1 MRKLC
6 LQDNEL
12 TSVPSYLLE
21 LQNLC
26 ELILA
31 KNKLTNLPECQ
42 QWSSSLIALDLS
54 QNRIV
59 ALPANIR
66 AARIRNLNLASNE
79 LTSVP
84 LCICNFL
91 TLQSLDLSDNKDIQ
105 TLPVQMGR
113 LKELMEL
120 NLTGLKK
127 LREPPKDVIQ
137 NAKECIQYLGNK
149 LYSLKPFY
157 RIKLVIVGMQN
168 RGKTTLAAKLQGR
181 ECGNESTVGVDISEW
196 EYKPTIMKKSFTF
209 NVWDFGG
216 QEEYYATHQC
226 FMSECSMYLLV
237 FSLTSG
243 DIASEEVQSWLTN
256 ISLRAPGSSIHI
268 VGTHLDEVPA
278 EQRDDLNIL
287 LHKIG
292 NIAAPFSD
300 KLQIIGIFAV
310 GLRNELENVNLL
322 KESIY
327 KNASEYKFDDKIV
340 MGQMVP
346 ASYHILDKCLSDL
359 QKSARRGLRSPIMD
373 KEEYK
378 TFIRDLNLDDIQ
390 NEDELNRVSRF
401 LTNIGTIL
409 HFEDR
414 SHSLD
419 KLYFVDPLWLCTMMS
434 KIITVKEKNPFVNN
448 GIMELSNIPH
458 IFRDDQFPMQYFD
471 QYLALLDRFEVALV
485 LDKGSLLIP
494 SMLSD
499 IRPRD
504 LDSIFAIDAD
514 EMIFTRYIV
523 FDSLN
528 TPPGFWSRL
537 ISRIMHAVPQ
547 VQCVMDKNMCVEKGG
562 EITSIT
568 KGSIVLT
575 SNSFNQD
582 SSLSSQLDVME
593 VQLQYWRT
601 GIVYRDRDVAFKVES
616 LINSQQYS
624 GEGVLIMAS
633 SNIFGRK
640 IFGQLIDLAT
650 SLFQEW
656 YRGGKINQICPCI
669 DCKKER
675 TCPLAFIHID
685 QCLQAISKNTST
697 VKCDNHHFVRLC
709 DLVPDLLLL
718 DINPKFI
725 LQFSEIECENN
736 DSSLL
741 GMGAFSK
748 VYLGQYHGQ
757 PVAVKVYQDYNSS
770 VVLED
775 LRREAMLLQR
785 FHHPCLVCLVG
796 ICTHPKMML
805 VLEEAPLGSLEKP
818 LLKTK
823 QSIHRVVIH
832 RIVAQ
837 VAAALKLL
845 HSQGIIYRDLKAAN
859 ILLWSLDPESL
870 CHCKV
875 SDLGVAIHETPIGAR
890 GIQGTRGFI
899 APEVLLV
906 GKKNQSIVYDRTADI
921 FSFGMLIYQ
930 AISRRNP
937 FETYKEVSIDSAIIN
952 GERPTLKD
960 APLAEAAFFL
970 LTELMQSCWNGN
982 PRQRPATG
990 DVIDYVCLPSV
1001 QSIMCMWPL
1010 QGSSIPRQSCL
1021 INRSWEDTEG
1031 NMCKC
1036 IEAVICI
1043 ENNEGFSTDVS
1054 VFSLNA
1060 MGKSRREFTIQSFV
1074 GCMCSCG
1081 DLILMCPRAGTDM
1094 GKLYVLNVESGE
1106 LKTRTGATETVSCLS
1121 CTNDTVY
1128 CGTVEG
1134 SCFSLPLNIQ
1144 TDGLSSVTHMQKL
1157 SDHCIDSVVVTS
1169 DCLWVSHTH
1178 HIRILEFD
1186 NLAIIDTITGRGKS
1200 NRSITRSAPH
1210 KRRLTNAPPDA
1221 KSKRTWI
1228 GQMKLSFDGDVIW
1241 SSHMCHGSS
1250 VLAWN
1255 VKTRSLMFDVD
1266 VEELLIAVTQSDDQ
1280 EVIISA
1286 MTLVL
1291 DTVWVGT
1298 TSGHI
1303 LVIHNSEL
1311 VLWFHPYSE
1320 YVRFLECIHSK
1331 GPCETEEAIVV
1342 SGAKGFKSPV
1352 IKKQA
1357 NQDKCQAPLDKN
1369 GMLIF
1374 WEAFPSKL
1382 CRQIKM
1388 IENESSSFLSTHE
1401 TVKEMA
1407 LKGQFKD
1414 VFNLPN

>member
-1 MRKLC
+1 MSDMAAERERRRYHLHCLCHEGHADKVEKLFGAVDQPSAQAIFDSCEGLFGYTALHIAALNGHFDVLNFLLSKGGNPNLQSNNGSTPLHLAASRCRVECVRCLVRFNADPFVKDSSGRTAKQVASNMEIIQRCLWSAEVINTVERNVDVQELLDSCNAQLEPTCLDQALEIAAKNGHYKNAGWLILKDWSGLQLKKLESNFLIRIAGVKQLDLSMNGLKTVPLLADFQQVRKLC

-120 NLTGLKK
+120 NITGLKK

-906 GKKNQSIVYDRTADI
+906 GKKNQSIVYDPNIILNSISMKDRTI
-921 FSFGMLIYQ
+921 
-930 AISRRNP
+930 
-937 FETYKEVSIDSAIIN
+937 
-952 GERPTLKD
+952 
-960 APLAEAAFFL
+960 
-970 LTELMQSCWNGN
+970 
-982 PRQRPATG
+982 
-990 DVIDYVCLPSV
+990 
-1001 QSIMCMWPL
+1001 
-1010 QGSSIPRQSCL
+1010 
-1021 INRSWEDTEG
+1021 
-1031 NMCKC
+1031 
-1036 IEAVICI
+1036 
-1043 ENNEGFSTDVS
+1043 
-1054 VFSLNA
+1054 
-1060 MGKSRREFTIQSFV
+1060 
-1074 GCMCSCG
+1074 
-1081 DLILMCPRAGTDM
+1081 
-1094 GKLYVLNVESGE
+1094 
-1106 LKTRTGATETVSCLS
+1106 
-1121 CTNDTVY
+1121 
-1128 CGTVEG
+1128 
-1134 SCFSLPLNIQ
+1134 
-1144 TDGLSSVTHMQKL
+1144 
-1157 SDHCIDSVVVTS
+1157 
-1169 DCLWVSHTH
+1169 
-1178 HIRILEFD
+1178 
-1186 NLAIIDTITGRGKS
+1186 
-1200 NRSITRSAPH
+1200 
-1210 KRRLTNAPPDA
+1210 
-1221 KSKRTWI
+1221 
-1228 GQMKLSFDGDVIW
+1228 
-1241 SSHMCHGSS
+1241 
-1250 VLAWN
+1250 
-1255 VKTRSLMFDVD
+1255 
-1266 VEELLIAVTQSDDQ
+1266 
-1280 EVIISA
+1280 
-1286 MTLVL
+1286 
-1291 DTVWVGT
+1291 
-1298 TSGHI
+1298 
-1303 LVIHNSEL
+1303 
-1311 VLWFHPYSE
+1311 
-1320 YVRFLECIHSK
+1320 
-1331 GPCETEEAIVV
+1331 
-1342 SGAKGFKSPV
+1342 
-1352 IKKQA
+1352 
-1357 NQDKCQAPLDKN
+1357 
-1369 GMLIF
+1369 
-1374 WEAFPSKL
+1374 
-1382 CRQIKM
+1382 
-1388 IENESSSFLSTHE
+1388 
-1401 TVKEMA
+1401 
-1407 LKGQFKD
+1407 
-1414 VFNLPN
+1414 